1 MVLWF
6 WIVLGILAFPPVAIG
21 LGLAAL
27 YLYLRWKYLGFL
39 VRIFQE
45 KPLFVVPKGQPTDA
59 AEPVG
64 FPAADGLTLRGC
76 YLRTT
81 ADGPRKGVVLFGLEF
96 GSDRWACL
104 GYCDGLLAAGYD
116 VFSFEPRNQG
126 DSDRDPA
133 YEPLQWVTD
142 KDAADMRAA
151 LAYLRGRPDADPAGV
166 GVFGVSKGGS
176 TAFLVAAAEPGVK
189 CLVTD
194 GAYATYTT
202 MVPYMKRWI
211 GIYSQRHRLQQALP
225 GWFYGLVGVVGVKKV
240 ARNRGVNYPSV
251 EKAVGRLRRPVLM
264 IHGEADAYIKPEM
277 GRALFD
283 RVKGPKDWWLVP
295 KAKHNQSLHAAGDE
309 YHARVV
315 AFFDR
320 HLAGVVGASAAVLA
334 VG

>member
-1 MVLWF
+1 MAFWF
-6 WIVLGILAFPPVAIG
+6 WVVLGLLAFPPVAIG
-21 LGLAAL
+21 LGLAAF
-27 YLYLRWKYLGFL
+27 YLYLRWRYLGFL

-45 KPLFVVPKGQPTDA
+45 KPLFVVPRGTPSDA

-76 YLRTT
+76 YLPH
-81 ADGPRKGVVLFGLEF
+81 AAPGPRKGVVLFGLEF
-96 GSDRWACL
+96 GSDRWACR

-116 VFSFEPRNQG
+116 VFCYEPRNQG
-126 DSDRDPA
+126 DSGKDPA

-142 KDAADMRAA
+142 KDVADMRAA

-176 TAFLVAAAEPGVK
+176 TAFAAAAAEPGVR

-211 GIYSQRHRLQQALP
+211 GIYSQRHRIQKALP
-225 GWFYGLVGVVGVKKV
+225 GWFYGLLGVTGVKTV
-240 ARNRGVNYPSV
+240 ARNRGVTYPSI
-251 EKAVGRLRRPVLM
+251 EKAAGKVRRPVLM
-264 IHGEADAYIKPEM
+264 IHGEADTYIKPDM
-277 GRALFD
+277 GKALFD
-283 RVKGPKDWWLVP
+283 RLKGPKEWWAVP
-295 KAKHNQSLHAAGDE
+295 KAKHNQALHAAGDE

-315 AFFDR
+315 LFFDR
-320 HLAGVVGASAAVLA
+320 HLAGITARELEPAA
-334 VG
+334 G